1 MIRLP
6 FILALCFTGGVAS
19 LLPMPIMASDAPAVA
34 ETAVHVERTANGGFA
49 VDLLMLARVP
59 PSMAWAVL
67 TDFEH
72 MARFVPNLT
81 RSQVLSSQGNLLQV
95 SQKGVARY
103 GPFSTEFE
111 SIRDIELI
119 PKREIRAHG
128 RSGNVRQMES
138 LMQLEATDDGTRL
151 RYHAEVLPG
160 FWFPPWVGTA
170 LVRHETA
177 EQFSA
182 VINEMQ
188 RRQAAI
194 APAATTRAQP

>member
-1 MIRLP
+1 MMRSPSIRT
-6 FILALCFTGGVAS
+6 LCFASCVAF
-19 LLPMPIMASDAPAVA
+19 LLPMPTMAGDAPAVA
-34 ETAVHVERTANGGFA
+34 EASVRVERIANGGFA

-59 PSMAWAVL
+59 PAMAWAVL

-72 MARFVPNLT
+72 MASFVPNLT

-128 RSGNVRQMES
+128 RGGNVRQMES
-138 LMQLEATDDGTRL
+138 LMQLEATDEGTRL

-194 APAATTRAQP
+194 APAGTTRAQP

>member
-1 MIRLP
+1 MNRSLTVRALG
-6 FILALCFTGGVAS
+6 LASWVVF
-19 LLPMPIMASDAPAVA
+19 LLPMPVTAGDPPAVA
-34 ETAVHVERTANGGFA
+34 EAAVHVERTANGGFA
-49 VDLLMLARVP
+49 VDLVMLARVP
-59 PSMAWAVL
+59 PALAWAVL

-72 MARFVPNLT
+72 MASFVPNLT
-81 RSQVLSSQGNLLQV
+81 RSQVLSSQGNLLQI

-111 SIRDIELI
+111 SIRDIQLT

-128 RSGNVRQMES
+128 SGGNVRQMDS
-138 LMQLEATDDGTRL
+138 LMQVEAADEGTRL

-188 RRQAAI
+188 RRQAALPLRT
-194 APAATTRAQP
+194 AP

>member
-1 MIRLP
+1 MNRALTVRALG
-6 FILALCFTGGVAS
+6 LASWVACI
-19 LLPMPIMASDAPAVA
+19 LPMPVTAGAPPAVTEA
-34 ETAVHVERTANGGFA
+34 AVHVERTANGGFA
-49 VDLLMLARVP
+49 VDLVMLARVP
-59 PSMAWAVL
+59 PALAWAVL

-72 MARFVPNLT
+72 MASFVPNLT
-81 RSQVLSSQGNLLQV
+81 RSQVLSSQGNLLQI
-95 SQKGVARY
+95 SQKGIARY

-111 SIRDIELI
+111 SIRDIQLT

-128 RSGNVRQMES
+128 SGGNVRQMES
-138 LMQLEATDDGTRL
+138 LMQVEAADEGTRL

-188 RRQAAI
+188 RRQAAQPLRT
-194 APAATTRAQP
+194 AP

>member
-1 MIRLP
+1 MIRVP
-6 FILALCFTGGVAS
+6 SIRTLCFAGWIAG
-19 LLPMPIMASDAPAVA
+19 LLPMPILAGDTPAVA

-49 VDLLMLARVP
+49 VDLVMLARVP
-59 PSMAWAVL
+59 PALAWAVL

-95 SQKGVARY
+95 SQQGVARY
-103 GPFSTEFE
+103 GPFSTAFE
-111 SIRDIELI
+111 SIRDIELT
-119 PKREIRAHG
+119 PRREIRAHG
-128 RSGNVRQMES
+128 RGGSVRQMES

-151 RYHAEVLPG
+151 HYHAEVLPG

-188 RRQAAI
+188 RRQAAM
-194 APAATTRAQP
+194 APAGPHP

>member
-1 MIRLP
+1 MNRSLAAR
-6 FILALCFTGGVAS
+6 ALCLASWVVFVLPTPVAAGD
-19 LLPMPIMASDAPAVA
+19 PPAVPEA
-34 ETAVHVERTANGGFA
+34 AVHVERTANGGFA
-49 VDLLMLARVP
+49 VDLVMLARVP
-59 PSMAWAVL
+59 PALAWAVL

-72 MARFVPNLT
+72 MASFVPNLT
-81 RSQVLSSQGNLLQV
+81 RSQVLSSQGNLLQI

-111 SIRDIELI
+111 SIRDIQLT

-128 RSGNVRQMES
+128 SGGNVRQMES
-138 LMQLEATDDGTRL
+138 LMQVEAADEGTRL

-160 FWFPPWVGTA
+160 FWFPPWIGTA

-182 VINEMQ
+182 VISEMQ
-188 RRQAAI
+188 RRQTAV
-194 APAATTRAQP
+194 APRTAP